1 MVDFL
6 SASETEPSANAA
18 DLLDKGEAVVIVD
31 DSPEVVLLLNRY
43 LENQG
48 FTVLQAGSA
57 AELYV
62 LLETSR
68 VALVLLDIGLP
79 DKDGNEIL
87 RDIVPRYPDL
97 GIIMVTGSTDLAT
110 ALDCLRLGADDYLTK
125 PVTIREFSQIVRSTL
140 KKRRLAIDNRK
151 FQRELEA
158 NNYRTQFLHALNLKM
173 NSVYLGTV
181 ELKGIL
187 QAILVGITSEEG
199 LKFNRAF
206 LALYNEENQM
216 LEGRLA
222 IGPASREDAGRVWES
237 IKQKNLHLHDII
249 SNVQSSESE
258 GDMAINL
265 LARQLQIPIT
275 EANHVLVAAG
285 RKRQSLM
292 VVDGYGFGYD
302 VPQEL
307 LRTLDYDTFVVVP
320 LYSPSKSLGVIIV
333 DNFVTHKRISQE
345 DILSLEIFASQASLA
360 IEHSHLYED
369 MRLKIRELE
378 LVTQELERN
387 KDMLVASEK
396 YSAVGHMSAQL
407 VHAIR
412 NPITSIGGTA
422 RLLAKKTDDDYIASF
437 LHIITREA
445 AKIESTLED
454 LFSFVEE
461 RDLNPSPHQLYPLIR
476 RSVMIFYATMKNA
489 NIRYILDLPGE
500 SPTVEVDGT
509 KMRQVFLHLVKNGIE
524 AMPGGGTLTV
534 LCHQSAGGVEIK
546 FRDSGTGISDSNM
559 KLVRDPFF
567 TTKTYGT
574 GMGLTLVQKILEMHR
589 ATFALEHNSDGGMT
603 AIVRLP
609 AGLLTTAEPGYGSG
623 QEQQDQSH

>member
-1 MVDFL
+1 MVELLSSSDFG
-6 SASETEPSANAA
+6 PSLAAA

-57 AELYV
+57 AELYA

-68 VALVLLDIGLP
+68 IALVLLDIGLP
-79 DKDGNEIL
+79 DKDGNEVL
-87 RDIVPRYPDL
+87 HDIVPRYPDL
-97 GIIMVTGSTDLAT
+97 GIIMVTGTTDLST
-110 ALDCLRLGADDYLTK
+110 ALECLRLGADDYLTK
-125 PVTIREFSQIVRSTL
+125 PVTIREFSHIVRSTL

-151 FQRELEA
+151 YQSELQST
-158 NNYRTQFLHALNLKM
+158 NYRTQFLHALNLKM
-173 NSVYLGTV
+173 NSVYLSTV

-206 LALYNEENQM
+206 LALYNEETQM

-222 IGPASREDAGRVWES
+222 IGPATREDATRVWES
-237 IKQKNLHLHDII
+237 IKQKDLHLHDII
-249 SNVQSSESE
+249 SHVQTSESE
-258 GDMAINL
+258 GDAAINRI
-265 LARQLQIPIT
+265 ARQLKIPIT
-275 EANHVLVAAG
+275 DNNHILVAAG
-285 RKRQSLM
+285 RKRQSIM
-292 VVDGYGFGYD
+292 VVDGYGYGYD
-302 VPQEL
+302 VPGEL
-307 LRTLDYDTFVVVP
+307 LRILDHDTFIVVP

-333 DNFVTHKRISQE
+333 DNFVTRKRISQE
-345 DILSLEIFASQASLA
+345 DILALEIFASQASLA

-378 LVTQELERN
+378 LVTQELERS
-387 KDMLVASEK
+387 KDLLVASER

-407 VHAIR
+407 VHVIR

-422 RLLAKKTDDDYIASF
+422 RLLAKKTDDEYITSF
-437 LHIITREA
+437 LNIITREA

-454 LFSFVEE
+454 LFSFVEDTE
-461 RDLNPSPHQLYPLIR
+461 LSPADHQLYPLIR
-476 RSVMIFYATMKNA
+476 RSVMIFYATMKNS
-489 NIRYILDLPGE
+489 NITYHLDLPGD
-500 SPTVEVDGT
+500 SPTMYVDGT

-524 AMPGGGTLTV
+524 AMPNGGTLDVSCREEEEAIVVIISDTG
-534 LCHQSAGGVEIK
+534 A
-546 FRDSGTGISDSNM
+546 GISDANM
-559 KLVRDPFF
+559 RLAKDPFF

-574 GMGLTLVQKILEMHR
+574 GMGLTLVEKITEMHQ
-589 ATFALEHNSDGGMT
+589 ATFTLEHNTSGGMT

-609 AGLLTTAEPGYGSG
+609 KKRLSAT
-623 QEQQDQSH
+623 